1 MFSHLCFERTPRKK
15 QSQVSSSCDY
25 FRIIGV
31 LLSCAKIELRH
42 EQIFFFF
49 YSLYDADAM
58 DWTKVTW
65 STACHVCLHWRC
77 VSERPHAFML
87 PCPQGAAS
95 FEWDIFLFFSIA
107 VCK

>member
-1 MFSHLCFERTPRKK
+1 MVFDL
-15 QSQVSSSCDY
+15 VD
-25 FRIIGV
+25 
-31 LLSCAKIELRH
+31 LMLSNLRLDLIAGDLIS
-42 EQIFFFF
+42 EMD
-49 YSLYDADAM
+49 LYHADAM

-65 STACHVCLHWRC
+65 STACHVCVHWRC
-77 VSERPHAFML
+77 VSERPHSFML